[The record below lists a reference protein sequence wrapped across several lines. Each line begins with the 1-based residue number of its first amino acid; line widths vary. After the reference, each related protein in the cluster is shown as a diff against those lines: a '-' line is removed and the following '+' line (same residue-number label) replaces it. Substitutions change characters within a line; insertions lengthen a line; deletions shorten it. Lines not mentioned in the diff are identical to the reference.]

1 MPTGCIL
8 SLVPCSLSLTFA
20 AMPPIN
26 WGEII
31 FYSFATVTAIQV
43 FYYAWFFSRIAFYKT
58 KTKIQSQQHPVSVI
72 ICARDEDEN
81 LARNLPGVLVQ
92 SYPSTY
98 EVVVVNDNSVDDSK
112 YILQELKKTFKSL
125 NVVELT
131 QEAKLISG
139 KKYPLSVGIREAK
152 HEILLLTDADCVP
165 ASEHW
170 IEKMQNA
177 YSENIEIV
185 LGYGAYHK
193 RRGLLNKL
201 IRFETFHTA
210 LQYLS
215 YALSGIPYMGVGR
228 NLSYKKS
235 LFFRNKGFSSI
246 NHIPSGDDDL
256 FVNKA
261 ASKRNTAVVI
271 DPEAITRSIPKI
283 TWGGWL
289 RQKSRHYTTAK
300 YYKPKHKFLLGVYFA
315 TQFIF
320 YPMLAAAIIFYDW
333 RFVLCV
339 FGVRFL
345 LQAFIL
351 YKSMKKMGE
360 KDLWPWFIFLD
371 MWMFFYYIIFAPA
384 LWRKPKQQWS

>member
-1 MPTGCIL
+1 VAKESVVII
-8 SLVPCSLSLTFA
+8 FA
-20 AMPPIN
+20 AMPSIRLE
-26 WGEII
+26 EIV
-31 FYSFATVTAIQV
+31 FYAFAVVTALQL
-43 FYYAWFFSRIAFYKT
+43 FYYLYFFSRLAFYKS
-58 KTKIQSQQHPVSVI
+58 KTKNQTQQHPVSVI

-92 SYPSTY
+92 AYPSTY

-152 HEILLLTDADCVP
+152 HEILILTDADCVP

-177 YSENIEIV
+177 YDEETEIV

-193 RRGLLNKL
+193 RKGLLNKI

-215 YALSGIPYMGVGR
+215 YALAGIPYMGVGR

-235 LFFRNKGFSSI
+235 LFLKNKGFSSI

-256 FVNKA
+256 FINKVA
-261 ASKRNTAVVI
+261 TKKNTAVVL
-271 DPEAITRSIPKI
+271 DAEAITRSIPKK
-283 TWGGWL
+283 TFGGWL
-289 RQKSRHYTTAK
+289 RQKARHYTTAK
-300 YYKPKHKFLLGVYFA
+300 YYKPKHKILLGFYFIS
-315 TQFIF
+315 QFAF
-320 YPMLAAAIIFYDW
+320 YPLLAASIIFYDW
-333 RFVLCV
+333 KLSLYV
-339 FGVRFL
+339 FGLRFL
-345 LQAFIL
+345 LQGIIY
-351 YKSMKKMGE
+351 YKTMKRLDE
-360 KDLWPWFIFLD
+360 KDLWPWFLFLD
-371 MWMFFYYIIFAPA
+371 IWMFFYYIIFAPA
-384 LWRKPKQQWS
+384 LWKKPRNSWN